1 MVAFHTEGLD
11 PPTSA
16 RSFLGG
22 WCSDRVAGEGG
33 VPSGGE
39 RQARQHSRQGVLGGG
54 LQVRAGAVPSDG
66 RLSDAR
72 AMLRQLVKLLRK
84 FAALWSKSELLLA
97 AWLSFFT
104 LVAVAAQFADFPR
117 VSGVAITA
125 MAAGVAAGVLMIARR
140 TRLIADPLAGAEGR
154 QRVVDFLG
162 ALRGVRGRIMRPARG
177 DPRG

>member
-1 MVAFHTEGLD
+1 
-11 PPTSA
+11 
-16 RSFLGG
+16 
-22 WCSDRVAGEGG
+22 
-33 VPSGGE
+33 
-39 RQARQHSRQGVLGGG
+39 
-54 LQVRAGAVPSDG
+54 
-66 RLSDAR
+66 
-72 AMLRQLVKLLRK
+72 MLRQLVKLLRK

-97 AWLSFFT
+97 GWLSFFM
-104 LVAVAAQFADFPR
+104 LVAIAAQFADFPR